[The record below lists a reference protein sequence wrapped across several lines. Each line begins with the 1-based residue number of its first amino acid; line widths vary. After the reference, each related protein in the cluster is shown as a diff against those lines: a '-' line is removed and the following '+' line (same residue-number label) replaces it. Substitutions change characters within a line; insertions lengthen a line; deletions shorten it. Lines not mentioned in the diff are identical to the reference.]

1 MLHTP
6 RHTFTLAQKAS
17 RVVSVVNIRPS
28 HNCNKNNNLLGLV
41 VLGQP
46 GQPGLGDDHIMLFRI
61 VAVSI

>member
-41 VLGQP
+41 VP